1 MNPRILTC
9 GWRSPLAPALAIF
22 IGLLA
27 PRAAHAQDD
36 AAETAAARALA
47 VDGVKLAQA
56 DQCADAIDKLDR
68 AEKLKHSPIVLR
80 YLGECQIK
88 VGHWVEG
95 SESLHKLL
103 REPLPDGATPA
114 VEQAYESAAATLH
127 DVKPRIPAMKIV
139 VNAPHD
145 ATLALKVDGKDV
157 ASSVLGV
164 ALPANPGDHTIE
176 VTAPGYLKASSQV
189 KLAPS
194 GNATVSFDLKR
205 DPSAPLPTTAP
216 VPATATLAAAP
227 TAAPT
232 PAPPEDLAPAPHGSR
247 TARAFAYVSYAVA
260 AVGLGVGIGFGQS
273 AMHDEKSLSGVCPNK
288 VCPPSQKDA
297 LDYAQ
302 TKGTVSTI
310 GFAVAGGGL
319 ALGTVLLIT
328 SADPSPKKNA
338 SALPP
343 RTAKFRPRAAIG
355 LGKITLGADF

>member
-1 MNPRILTC
+1 MHAHSLTFH
-9 GWRSPLAPALAIF
+9 RRVALIPTLAVIIELF
-22 IGLLA
+22 A
-27 PRAAHAQDD
+27 PGIARAQDD

-56 DQCADAIDKLDR
+56 EQCDEAIDKLDR

-103 REPLPDGATPA
+103 REPLPEGATPA

-127 DVKPRIPAMKIV
+127 DVKPRIPSMKIV

-145 ATLALKVDGKDV
+145 AQLALKVDGKDV
-157 ASSVLGV
+157 AASVLGV
-164 ALPANPGDHTIE
+164 ALPANPGEHRIE
-176 VTAPGYLKASSQV
+176 VTAPGFLKASSDV

-194 GNATVSFDLKR
+194 AMAVVSLDVKR
-205 DPSAPLPTTAP
+205 DPNAVLPPAAPAVAAAT
-216 VPATATLAAAP
+216 PATASAP
-227 TAAPT
+227 
-232 PAPPEDLAPAPHGSR
+232 PAPKPAEDLAPPPHGSR
-247 TARAFAYVSYAVA
+247 TARAFGYVSYAVA

-273 AMHDEKSLSGVCPNK
+273 AMHDEKALHNSCPNK
-288 VCPPSQKDA
+288 VCPPAQQDA
-297 LDYAQ
+297 LDYAK
-302 TKGTVSTI
+302 TKGTVSTV
-310 GFAVAGGGL
+310 GFAVAGAGA

-338 SALPP
+338 AWTPP
-343 RTAKFRPRAAIG
+343 ATPKIRPRAAIG
-355 LGKITLGADF
+355 LGHVTLGADF